1 MGQRYTFKFLWI
13 IFIAQAVAIS
23 FAFTLGTS
31 KYAKADTI
39 FNKKNKKNSYFKNGL
54 TVGTLPPLKASPY
67 VLVKPAIQTTSDKLL
82 SNVQVYPNPIVDQM
96 NLKYMVSRNTNVTI
110 RLMDVLGNNVA
121 TLYSDRVETGEV
133 KLVHDLKSNRLTSG
147 FYFLKVTAGT
157 ESIIKRVTIL

>member
-1 MGQRYTFKFLWI
+1 MGQRYTFKLLWI
-13 IFIAQAVAIS
+13 IFIAQAVVIS
-23 FAFTLGTS
+23 FAFTLGSS

-39 FNKKNKKNSYFKNGL
+39 FNKKVKKTSYFKNGL

-67 VLVKPAIQTTSDKLL
+67 APVKPAVQTTSDKLL

-96 NLKYMVSRNTNVTI
+96 NLKYIVSRNTNVTI
-110 RLMDVLGNNVA
+110 KLMDVLGNNVA

>member
-13 IFIAQAVAIS
+13 VFIAQAITIS

-31 KYAKADTI
+31 KYVKADTI
-39 FNKKNKKNSYFKNGL
+39 FNKKTKKTSYFKNGL

-67 VLVKPAIQTTSDKLL
+67 VPVKPAVQTTSDKLL

-110 RLMDVLGNNVA
+110 KLMDVLGNNVA

>member
-54 TVGTLPPLKASPY
+54 TVGTLPPLKASLY
-67 VLVKPAIQTTSDKLL
+67 VPVKPAIQTTSDKLL